1 MRWTDIQQIA
11 AQLAAKHP
19 HRKPLS
25 VEFPEVRDLV
35 IGLEGFSDDPA
46 RYNVRILESI
56 QLAWSDRCDGGD
68 TSNGSGRKG

>member
-19 HRKPLS
+19 DHKPLA

-35 IGLEGFSDDPA
+35 VGLDGFGDDPA

-56 QLAWSDRCDGGD
+56 QLAWSDR
-68 TSNGSGRKG
+68 KG

>member
-1 MRWTDIQQIA
+1 MQWTDIQQIA

-19 HRKPLS
+19 DRAPLT

-35 IGLEGFSDDPA
+35 IGLRDFSDDPA

-56 QLAWSDRCDGGD
+56 QLAWSDR
-68 TSNGSGRKG
+68 KE